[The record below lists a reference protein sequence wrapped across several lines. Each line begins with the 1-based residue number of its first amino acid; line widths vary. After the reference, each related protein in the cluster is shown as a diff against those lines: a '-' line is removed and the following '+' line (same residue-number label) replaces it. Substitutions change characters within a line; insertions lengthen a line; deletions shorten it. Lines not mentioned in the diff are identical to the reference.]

1 MSKPFDHP
9 FSKLQKEYRKF
20 RRTLPVVV
28 SNIALNDFKTNFK
41 RQGYVNEHGVFI
53 PWRKTSKKK
62 SRTFGRRSKSKG
74 ILIGSGRMLRSMRTA
89 STYDEARV
97 VSNLL
102 YAAAHNE
109 GFKGSVN
116 VSSHKRNRYAKTRTR
131 NRTKKGQID
140 RRFKTETVVSGTT
153 KIKAHKRKMN
163 IPKRPFM
170 TTSKTIN
177 DEIEKYVFKEI
188 DKIWNS

>member
-116 VSSHKRNRYAKTRTR
+116 VSSHKRNRYAKRTEKTRTR
-131 NRTKKGQID
+131 SGKYRNRTV
-140 RRFKTETVVSGTT
+140 TTVKNTGEV
-153 KIKAHKRKMN
+153 KAHKRKMN